1 MKSGLDSR
9 SFVPF
14 RGGNVSQFAHLLNSV
29 HPLSFLLP
37 NNIIQKLLQPIV
49 PLRKKLLLP

>member
-1 MKSGLDSR
+1 MKSGLDNC
-9 SFVPF
+9 SFVPL
-14 RGGNVSQFAHLLNSV
+14 RGKNASQFAHPLSSI

-37 NNIIQKLLQPIV
+37 NKIIQKLLQPIV